1 MPPGTAAEHRIE
13 RYIMKLFRLTI
24 LILLSVLA
32 LTACG
37 TNGIPGSSTE
47 TALPPPPVTIIS
59 APDAGAALGA
69 YLEAYKADDYNAM
82 YAMLSKVTTDALPLD
97 QFAKRNRDALNEM
110 SAGSFEYEILS
121 ALVNPLTAE
130 VSYRVT
136 YRTVLVG
143 DIQRDMIGRF
153 TLEDGQWK
161 LQWDD
166 SNILP
171 ELAGGNV
178 LRMDYKIPSRG
189 EVYDKNG
196 DPFAAQSDV
205 YAFYV
210 IPGNVTDD
218 SIGGLVSR
226 VWSLCGIS
234 PEVLT
239 QDILNTPDQFAI
251 PLCEAS
257 AQESEN
263 IRSAAPSGLQW
274 EQYTSRYY
282 FEQGTGS
289 NVVGY
294 TQFIFPEEVDTYKR
308 LGYQGS
314 ERVGKAGIE
323 KWAEGYLSGTHG
335 GTLYVVNPS
344 TGQIVTQV
352 GESQPQ
358 PAQSV
363 YLTLDLNLQYYAEK
377 AIEGFRGAVVVMEVD
392 TGRVLAM
399 ASSPKFDSNI
409 FEVNNPNGS
418 EQLSELNQRFDNPLL
433 NRAAQGQY
441 PLGSVFKIITMAAG
455 MESGLFVPETT
466 YDCQYEWTRLPDQI
480 RYDWTWQRCQDRRA
494 AGLACDTGASQ
505 PSGLLTLP
513 QGLMRSC
520 NPFFWEIGY
529 TLYQNNRQND
539 IAKMARAF
547 GLGAPTGIDQV
558 TEASGNI
565 SDPQTAVDVVNQAIG
580 QGDMQ
585 VTPLQVARFAAALGN
600 GGTLYRPQIVESI
613 QPIEGPPTLVF
624 KPEATGVLP
633 VTPERLQLIREA
645 MISVVN
651 DPRGT
656 ANFRLRGIQV
666 PVAGK
671 TGTAE
676 SGSGSP
682 HAWFAGY
689 TLCQEQVA
697 NYPVCENKPD
707 IAIAVVL
714 ENIGEGSDWAAPV
727 FKRIIETYYF
737 GKPQSIYWFESN
749 FGVTETPTPFG
760 GIPTETPKP

>member
-1 MPPGTAAEHRIE
+1 
-13 RYIMKLFRLTI
+13 MKLFRLI
-24 LILLSVLA
+24 NIILLPAFILA
-32 LTACG
+32 ACSS
-37 TNGIPGSSTE
+37 NGGASIFPTE
-47 TALPPPPVTIIS
+47 TSLPQPLVTIDS
-59 APDAGAALGA
+59 TPDVGAALSA
-69 YLEAYKADDYNAM
+69 YLDAYKADDYNAM

-97 QFAKRNRDALNEM
+97 QFAKRNKDALNEM
-110 SAGSFEYEILS
+110 SAGSFDYEILS
-121 ALVNPLTAE
+121 ALVNPQSAE

-136 YRTVLVG
+136 YHTVLAG
-143 DIQRDMIGRF
+143 DIQRDMIARF
-153 TLEDGQWK
+153 SLEGGQWK

-166 SNILP
+166 ANILP

-189 EVYDKNG
+189 EIYDRNG
-196 DPFAAQSDV
+196 DPFAAQSEV

-210 IPGNVTDD
+210 IPGNVTDE
-218 SIGGLVSR
+218 SIGTLVQR
-226 VWSLCGIS
+226 VWALCGIS

-239 QDILNTPDQFAI
+239 EDILNTPDQFAI

-257 AQESEN
+257 PEESEI
-263 IRSAAPSGLQW
+263 IRASSPSGLQW

-294 TQFIFPEEVDTYKR
+294 TTFISADDLDEYKR

-314 ERVGKAGIE
+314 ERVGNAGIE
-323 KWAEGYLSGTHG
+323 RSMEDYLAGEHG

-344 TGQIVTQV
+344 TGQIVTKV
-352 GESQPQ
+352 GESEPQ
-358 PAQSV
+358 PSQSV
-363 YLTLDLNLQYYAEK
+363 HLTLDRNLQYYAEK

-399 ASSPKFDSNI
+399 ATSPEYDSNI
-409 FEVNNPNGS
+409 FETNNPNSS
-418 EQLSELNQRFDNPLL
+418 ERIAELFQRVDDPLL

-455 MESGLFVPETT
+455 MESGLFTREST
-466 YDCQYEWTRLPDQI
+466 YDCQYEWTKLPDQI
-480 RYDWTWQRCQDRRA
+480 RHDWTWQHCEDRVQSGRECNTSDS
-494 AGLACDTGASQ
+494 L
-505 PSGLLTLP
+505 PSGVLTLS

-529 TLYQNNRQND
+529 TLYQYDRQTD
-539 IAKMARAF
+539 IANMARAF
-547 GLGAPTGIDQV
+547 GLGSPTGIGQI
-558 TEASGNI
+558 TEAAGNI
-565 SDPQTAVDVVNQAIG
+565 SDPQTAIDVVNQAIG

-585 VTPLQVARFAAALGN
+585 VTPLQVARFIAALGN
-600 GGTLYRPQIVESI
+600 GGTLYRPQVVESI

-645 MISVVN
+645 MISVVK
-651 DPRGT
+651 DPLGT

-676 SGSGSP
+676 SGSGRP

-689 TLCQEQVA
+689 TLCEEEVE
-697 NYPVCENKPD
+697 NYPICENKPD

-714 ENIGEGSDWAAPV
+714 ENQGEGSDWAAPV
-727 FKRIIETYYF
+727 FKRIIEIYYY
-737 GKPQSIYWFESN
+737 GSPQTIYWFESN

-760 GIPTETPKP
+760 GIPTKTPKP

>member
-1 MPPGTAAEHRIE
+1 
-13 RYIMKLFRLTI
+13 MKLFRPLNFI
-24 LILLSVLA
+24 LIA
-32 LTACG
+32 AFILTACSS
-37 TNGIPGSSTE
+37 NGGVSIFPTE
-47 TALPPPPVTIIS
+47 TSLPQPVVTINS
-59 APDAGAALGA
+59 APDAGAALTA
-69 YLEAYKADDYNAM
+69 YLDAYKADDYNAM

-97 QFAKRNRDALNEM
+97 QFAKRNKDALNEM
-110 SAGSFEYEILS
+110 SAGSFDYVINS
-121 ALVNPLTAE
+121 ALVNPLSAE
-130 VSYRVT
+130 VAYNVT
-136 YRTVLVG
+136 YHTVLAG
-143 DIQRDMIGRF
+143 DIQRDMIARF
-153 TLEDGQWK
+153 TLEDGKWK

-166 SNILP
+166 ANILP
-171 ELAGGNV
+171 ELAGGN
-178 LRMDYKIPSRG
+178 LLKMDYKIPSRG
-189 EVYDKNG
+189 EIYDRNG
-196 DPFAAQSDV
+196 EPFAAQSDV

-210 IPGNVTDD
+210 IPGSVTDE
-218 SIGGLVSR
+218 SIGTLAAR
-226 VWSLCGIS
+226 VWALCGIS

-257 AQESEN
+257 ADESVI
-263 IRSAAPSGLQW
+263 IRGSSPSGLQW

-294 TQFIFPEEVDTYKR
+294 TTFISAEDLDQYKR

-314 ERVGKAGIE
+314 ERVGNAGIE
-323 KWAEGYLSGTHG
+323 RSMEDYLAGKHG

-344 TGQIVTQV
+344 TGQIVTKV
-352 GESQPQ
+352 GESEPQ
-358 PAQSV
+358 PSESV
-363 YLTLDLNLQYYAEK
+363 NLTLDRNLQYYAEK
-377 AIEGFRGAVVVMEVD
+377 SIEGFRGAVVVMEVD

-399 ASSPKFDSNI
+399 SSSPDYDSNI
-409 FEVNNPNGS
+409 FETNNPNSS
-418 EQLSELNQRFDNPLL
+418 ERIAELFQRVDDPLL

-455 MESGLFVPETT
+455 MESGLYIPESTF
-466 YDCQYEWTRLPDQI
+466 DCQYDWAKLPDTI
-480 RYDWTWQRCQDRRA
+480 RHDWTWQHCQDRV
-494 AGLACDTGASQ
+494 ASGRECNTPDSL
-505 PSGLLTLP
+505 PSGLLTLS

-520 NPFFWEIGY
+520 NPFFYDIGY
-529 TLYQNNRQND
+529 TLYQNNRQTD
-539 IAKMARAF
+539 IANMARAF
-547 GLGAPTGIDQV
+547 GLGSPTGIGQI
-558 TEASGNI
+558 TEAAGNI
-565 SDPQTAVDVVNQAIG
+565 SNPQTAIDVVNQAIG

-585 VTPLQVARFAAALGN
+585 VTPLQVARFIAALGN
-600 GGTLYRPQIVESI
+600 GGTLYRPQLVESI

-645 MISVVN
+645 MIEVVKN
-651 DPRGT
+651 PLGT

-676 SGSGSP
+676 SGSGRP

-689 TLCQEQVA
+689 TLCEEAADQF
-697 NYPVCENKPD
+697 PVCKDKPD
-707 IAIAVVL
+707 IAIVVVL
-714 ENIGEGSDWAAPV
+714 ENQGEGSDWAAPV

-737 GKPQSIYWFESN
+737 DDPQTIFWFESN